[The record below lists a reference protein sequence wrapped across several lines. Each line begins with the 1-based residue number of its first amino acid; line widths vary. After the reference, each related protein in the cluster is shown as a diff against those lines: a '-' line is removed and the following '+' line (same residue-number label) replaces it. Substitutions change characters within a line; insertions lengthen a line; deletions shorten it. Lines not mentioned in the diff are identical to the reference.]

1 MDIHDRIRI
10 RRKELGLTP
19 AQLGEAGGVSYQA
32 AQQWELPEGEN
43 GTAPTRARLAAVAD
57 RLKLS
62 LSCLVAGDGWEERN
76 VPITSASGEITEVPA
91 VSDVARLAHDIFTL
105 IQPFLD
111 DDVKADRNKGGSKV
125 FVGIKYPSPRGSA
138 TLDNKKPDAA
148 KQTQPNDAG

>member
-19 AQLGEAGGVSYQA
+19 AELGDAGGVSYQA

-43 GTAPTRARLAAVAD
+43 GTAPTRARLPAVAD

-62 LSCLVAGDGWEERN
+62 LPCLVAGDGWEERT

-91 VSDVARLAHDIFTL
+91 VSDATRLAHDIFAL
-105 IQPFLD
+105 IRPFLD
-111 DDVKADRNKGGSKV
+111 QDVKAHRNKGGKV
-125 FVGIKYPSPRGSA
+125 FIGIEYPPPRGS
-138 TLDNKKPDAA
+138 TTPDNKKPDAA
-148 KQTQPNDAG
+148 KQTLPNDAG